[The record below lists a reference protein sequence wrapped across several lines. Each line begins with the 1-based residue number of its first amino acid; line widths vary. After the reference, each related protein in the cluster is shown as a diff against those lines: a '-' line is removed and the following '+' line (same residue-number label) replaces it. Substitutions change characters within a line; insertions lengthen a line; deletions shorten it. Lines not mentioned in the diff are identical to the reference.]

1 MKTSL
6 KSNKNIIEETKH
18 FLKIEVK
25 NREACLLAVNTVYC
39 PLLK

>member
-25 NREACLLAVNTVYC
+25 NREACLLAVNTQFTVLC
-39 PLLK
+39 